1 MGNAVDVAVEYYSR
15 RFGDDASKAFI
26 HLVREVGE
34 IAFAIE
40 KGNVEHA
47 KVEIAESIAL
57 LHYMARL
64 YSMDADATIERIYSK
79 KLEALTKQQP

>member
-1 MGNAVDVAVEYYSR
+1 MDLAVEYYSK
-15 RFGDDASKAFI
+15 RFGDDVSKAFI
-26 HLVREVGE
+26 HLAREVGE

-47 KVEIAESIAL
+47 KVEIAESLAL

-64 YSMDADATIERIYSK
+64 YGMDAYTTIERIYSR
-79 KLEALTKQQP
+79 KLESLTKQQ

>member
-1 MGNAVDVAVEYYSR
+1 MSSVDTAVEYYSR
-15 RFGDDASKAFI
+15 RFGGDINSAFI

-40 KGNVEHA
+40 KGNAEHA

-64 YSMDADATIERIYSK
+64 YNMDVDASIERIYSR
-79 KLEALTKQQP
+79 KLEALKQST